1 MGTELKYIKTSK
13 IQLSIYLCRHSLC
26 KHIKTKNIN
35 IYTLHMNTKIKELL
49 HCAYAQKHS
58 PVHGGRAV
66 SGIHLS
72 LTSGG

>member
-1 MGTELKYIKTSK
+1 MGTELKCIKNSK
-13 IQLSIYLCRHSLC
+13 IQLSIYLRRHSLY
-26 KHIKTKNIN
+26 KYMKTNNIN

-49 HCAYAQKHS
+49 HCVYAQKHS

-66 SGIHLS
+66 SGIHLN